1 MTNHTTVSNASL
13 DVLLTNLAKEHL
25 DIETLKIRNMD
36 SLDFYDVS
44 VRSVRSALKAAYM
57 AGVDAACPGPHSK
70 P

>member
-1 MTNHTTVSNASL
+1 MTASNASL
-13 DVLLTNLAKEHL
+13 DVLLTRLAKKYL

-44 VRSVRSALKAAYM
+44 VWSVRSALEAAYM
-57 AGVDAACPGPHSK
+57 AGVDAACPGAHSK